1 MMDDDDDDDY
11 DYDYAVRTG
20 DTEYQEAIN
29 VEVASAAAIVTSAS
43 DGGNDGNN
51 NRRVIIIGT
60 GVGLLVA
67 GMMVVMLGR
76 RYGRR
81 RRRRR
86 RYTNKPSPL
95 ATTVLVGEE
104 EDEEV
109 QFGVLKN
116 LAEHSAATDDRN
128 RDDDAIKTLEE
139 TRVDTAVP
147 DDEPD
152 GNHERKDTGEEEDA
166 DGPSSLM
173 CGPRFYF

>member
-67 GMMVVMLGR
+67 GMLVVLLGR

-81 RRRRR
+81 RRHII
-86 RYTNKPSPL
+86 KPSPL

-116 LAEHSAATDDRN
+116 LAEHSAATHDRD
-128 RDDDAIKTLEE
+128 RADDDAIKTLEE
-139 TRVDTAVP
+139 TRVDTADP
-147 DDEPD
+147 DTEPD
-152 GNHERKDTGEEEDA
+152 GNRELKDTEEEE